1 MDLKYG
7 DKMKLKYG
15 DDHHM
20 NFLQSSCYLRF
31 RTNKPI
37 YKKDFFILIQ
47 NLNKRFPNN
56 KIEPL
61 TKSVF
66 SIAMSYDDI
75 CDKTF
80 KHLKIYYCNFQYNSF
95 NGKKYQ
101 SLEKP
106 IFINFDNFDNF
117 ENNND
122 LFIDSFIEFHGLFK
136 CWEFKQKIWTKEEIE
151 IFIEELNKI
160 GIINTTKKINYKKIL
175 MEKNLEGRILKHF

>member
-7 DKMKLKYG
+7 YE
-15 DDHHM
+15 HHL
-20 NFLQSSCYLRF
+20 NFLQSTYHIRF

-37 YKKDFFILIQ
+37 YKKDFFMLIQ
-47 NLNKRFPNN
+47 NLNKRFPNS
-56 KIEPL
+56 KIEPF

-75 CDKTF
+75 CDTTF
-80 KHLKIYYCNFQYNSF
+80 KHLKIYYCNHQYNSF
-95 NGKKYQ
+95 NGKKEFNYKKQ
-101 SLEKP
+101 
-106 IFINFDNFDNF
+106 IDHNFSNFDNF

-122 LFIDSFIEFHGLFK
+122 LFIDSFVEFYGLFK
-136 CWEFKQKIWTKEEIE
+136 CWEYRQKKWTKEEIE